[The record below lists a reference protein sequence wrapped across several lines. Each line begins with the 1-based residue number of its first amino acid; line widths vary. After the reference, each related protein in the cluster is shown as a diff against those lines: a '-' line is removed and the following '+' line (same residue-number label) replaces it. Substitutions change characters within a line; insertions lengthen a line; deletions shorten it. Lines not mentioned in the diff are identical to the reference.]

1 MDALYQKIVNRNY
14 LNDDDYQELFQRPD
28 AQQLAEL
35 AVMSWMDF
43 PGYEEKLLTLPH
55 SEVIIRY
62 LILSRMGTP
71 ELLDKTFD
79 FPNAEEHILSFAFV
93 ENQHCDFEAFFTQ
106 DVIARVFRL
115 SNASEI
121 IKICI
126 LNVKEFSFE
135 NEAKLFDLPDA
146 EDIITQ
152 FILIGN
158 ELEKEEEVKLFSLP
172 HPAKI
177 ITYYILAKNS
187 FWEDNDLLLFDLPE
201 AKELVALCSQY
212 SYLNDKAKQKALELG
227 WI

>member
-1 MDALYQKIVNRNY
+1 MDALYQKIVNRDY
-14 LNDDDYQELFQRPD
+14 LNDEDYQELFQRPD
-28 AQQLAEL
+28 AQQLTEL

-62 LILSRMGTP
+62 LIVSRMGTP

-93 ENQHCDFEAFFTQ
+93 ENQHCDFEAYFTQ

-135 NEAKLFDLPDA
+135 NEAKLFDLPNA
-146 EDIITQ
+146 
-152 FILIGN
+152 G
-158 ELEKEEEVKLFSLP
+158 EVIKLYLYRYHSL
-172 HPAKI
+172 
-177 ITYYILAKNS
+177 Y
-187 FWEDNDLLLFDLPE
+187 EDNHHKILSLSNGAEIAALITRFGHLEDDVYHQ
-201 AKELVALCSQY
+201 AKE
-212 SYLNDKAKQKALELG
+212 KG

>member
-1 MDALYQKIVNRNY
+1 MDALYQKIVNRDY

-35 AVMSWMDF
+35 AVMSWIDF

-62 LILSRMGTP
+62 LIVSRMGTP

-93 ENQHCDFEAFFTQ
+93 KNQHCDFEAYFTQ

-115 SNASEI
+115 SNASQI

-146 EDIITQ
+146 
-152 FILIGN
+152 G
-158 ELEKEEEVKLFSLP
+158 EVIKLYLYKYHSL
-172 HPAKI
+172 
-177 ITYYILAKNS
+177 Y
-187 FWEDNDLLLFDLPE
+187 EDNHHKILDLPNGE
-201 AKELVALCSQY
+201 EIAVLMTRFGYLEDDVYHQAKER
-212 SYLNDKAKQKALELG
+212 G